1 MPRTADVIIRDG
13 PATLLGASGGGRN
26 FVIESQD
33 GSLYSILFDDWYDV
47 SFKKSSDGGLTWG
60 VHTTVFSG
68 LLTALAVWF
77 DRWTPGLTTDLI
89 HIVYTESTNDDTLYR
104 TINTA
109 SADAL
114 STETVV
120 FAGATT
126 VNPGGALAVVRASGG
141 NVYCRT
147 TIDAGV
153 EGGFYRLPNAN
164 VPNGAWDAVRTVD
177 ETLASGDQW
186 ILVPGFAADTQ
197 DIMMI
202 FSDASASELSRKIY
216 DDSANTWA
224 ETSIATSMATGSFT
238 DAGPHFAACCMVADS
253 QIYVAGWSASDT
265 LNADLRFWTL
275 DETTITEGTNVVLN
289 STDDQGLCAIGYD
302 SVSEAIYVFYCGK
315 SDGSETAWTALNIYY
330 KVSTDGGTTW
340 GAETQL
346 TNRSYGIVSIW
357 CCPRTLGG
365 PPLVCFLDSSN
376 SAQPQYRCVAPISSP
391 RAQSM
396 IGM

>member
-1 MPRTADVIIRDG
+1 MPRTADVIIRD
-13 PATLLGASGGGRN
+13 AQSALLGVNGGGRN

-33 GSLYSILFDDWYDV
+33 GTLYAILNDDYLDV
-47 SFKKSSDGGLTWG
+47 GYKKSTDGGLTWG
-60 VHTTVFSG
+60 VTVSIFAGSTT
-68 LLTALAVWF
+68 AIAVWF
-77 DRWTPGLTTDLI
+77 DRWTPGMTTDLI
-89 HIVYTESTNDDTLYR
+89 HIVYTESVTDDTLYR

-109 SADAL
+109 SSDAL
-114 STETVV
+114 STQTIL
-120 FAGATT
+120 FAGASTA
-126 VNPGGALAVVRASGG
+126 NPGGALAVVRAVGG

-147 TIDAGV
+147 TIDAGA
-153 EGGFYRLPNAN
+153 EGGFYRLLSAN
-164 VPNGAWDAVRTVD
+164 VPNGAWDAARTVD
-177 ETLASGDQW
+177 ETLASADQW

-202 FSDASASELSRKIY
+202 FSDSSASELSRKIY
-216 DDSANTWA
+216 DDSGNSWA
-224 ETSIATSMATGSFT
+224 ETSIATSMVTGSFSN
-238 DAGPHFAACCMVADS
+238 AGPHFSACCMVADS
-253 QIYVAGWSASDT
+253 QIYVAGWSANDAA
-265 LNADLRFWTL
+265 NADLRFWTL

-302 SVSEAIYVFYCGK
+302 SVSEEIYVFYCGK

-340 GAETQL
+340 GAETKL
-346 TNRSYGIVSIW
+346 TNRAYGIVSIW

-376 SAQPQYRCVAPISSP
+376 SAQPQYRCVAPILSP

-396 IGM
+396 IGI